1 MSVPLE
7 GIRVLDFTQQ
17 HMGPTA
23 TVMLADLGAEV
34 IKVEPP
40 WKDNLAHPEAAR
52 RAPDGFDSA
61 HEAHNRGK
69 KSIAVDLKTPEG
81 KEVIYRLI
89 PKVDVLAEN
98 FSAGVMDRLGL
109 GYEDLSP
116 LNPRL
121 VYGSCTS
128 FGPTGPLRDWKGM
141 DSIFQAMSGIMWLQA
156 GSDGVCPEPVQM
168 NLGDTVG
175 GILFSH
181 SIVVALL
188 ARDRTGLG
196 QKVESSGLG
205 NMISLQRWRVTGA
218 LRHGFRWAVPHGLI
232 ADDPVRY
239 FHRDSRGGWFVI
251 SLRSAGS
258 WARFCEVIGREDLK
272 DHPQWQSRAGR
283 KGSKELEELLAKI
296 FATRTRDEWVD
307 AFQAHSVVAGP
318 VYSYDDL
325 ADEPQCLVNEYI
337 VPVED
342 PRWGAMKVPGVN
354 AKFSATPAANPAGS
368 APTLGEH
375 TLDVL
380 TGLAGY
386 GPDEVDRLKDAGTI

>member
-40 WKDNLAHPEAAR
+40 WKDQMSGPEAHR
-52 RAPDGFDSA
+52 PAPDGYESA

-69 KSIAVDLKTPEG
+69 KSITVDLKSPEG

-109 GYEDLSP
+109 GYADLSP
-116 LNPRL
+116 MNPRL
-121 VYGSCTS
+121 VYGSCSS
-128 FGPTGPLRDWKGM
+128 FGSAGPMRGWKGM
-141 DSIFQAMSGIMWLQA
+141 DSLFQAMSGIMWLQA
-156 GSDGVCPEPVQM
+156 GNDGVCPEPVQM

-205 NMISLQRWRVTGA
+205 NMISLQRWRITAA
-218 LRHGFRWAVPHGLI
+218 LRHGFRWDIPHGLI

-239 FHRDSRGGWFVI
+239 FHRDFEGKWFVT
-251 SLRSAGS
+251 SMMAQGS
-258 WARFCEVIGREDLK
+258 WANFCEVIGREDLS
-272 DHPQWQSRAGR
+272 DHPQWQGRAGR
-283 KGSKELEELLAKI
+283 KGSKQLEELLAQA
-296 FATRTRDEWVD
+296 FATRTRDEWVE
-307 AFQAHSVVAGP
+307 AFKTHGVAAAP

-325 ADEPQCLVNEYI
+325 ADDPQCLANGYI
-337 VPVED
+337 VSVDD
-342 PRWGAMKVPGVN
+342 PRWGPMKLPGAM
-354 AKFSATPAANPAGS
+354 AKFSATPADQPAGS
-368 APTLGEH
+368 APILGEH
-375 TLDVL
+375 TQEVL
-380 TGLAGY
+380 TGLVGY
-386 GPDEVDRLKDAGTI
+386 SLEEVARLKDARAI

>member
-1 MSVPLE
+1 MSVPLD

-23 TVMLADLGAEV
+23 TVMLADLGADV

-40 WKDNLAHPEAAR
+40 WKDKGPRPEAPR
-52 RAPDGFDSA
+52 RAPDGFDSE

-69 KSIAVDLKTPEG
+69 KSITVDLKTPEG
-81 KEVIYRLI
+81 KEVIRRLI

-98 FSAGVMDRLGL
+98 YSAGVMDRLGL
-109 GYEDLSP
+109 GYADLSP

-128 FGPTGPLRDWKGM
+128 FGPTGPRRDWKGM
-141 DSIFQAMSGIMWLQA
+141 DSVFQAMSGIMWLQA
-156 GSDGVCPEPVQM
+156 GNDGVRPEPVQM

-175 GILFSH
+175 GILFSN
-181 SIVVALL
+181 SILAALL
-188 ARDRTGLG
+188 VRDRTGSG

-205 NMISLQRWRVTGA
+205 NMISLQRWRITAA

-239 FHRDSRGGWFVI
+239 FHRDCRGEWFVT
-251 SLRSAGS
+251 SMRSQGS

-272 DHPQWQSRAGR
+272 DHPRWQARAGR
-283 KGSKELEELLAKI
+283 KGSKELEELLVQA

-307 AFQAHSVVAGP
+307 AFQAKSVVAAP

-325 ADEPQCLVNEYI
+325 AGDPQILANEYI

-342 PRWGAMKVPGVN
+342 PRWGSMMVPGVN
-354 AKFSATPAANPAGS
+354 SKFSATPADRPAGS

-375 TLDVL
+375 TQEVL

-386 GPDEVDRLKDAGTI
+386 SIEEVARLKDLGVI